1 MSLFP
6 RPQTAASRYSGGVV
20 PQENQSRLAA
30 GSLAPLRV
38 YLVEDS
44 ALLCQKI
51 VEQLTDP
58 GRIEVTGQAGTEGA
72 AIHNILDSRPDAVIV
87 DIRLREGSG
96 VNVVRAIAQ
105 AKQPGDPPT
114 VIVLTNYPVPE
125 YYAECLAMGA
135 DYFFDKSTE
144 FERVGEVLQELAENR
159 RNTVRND

>member
-1 MSLFP
+1 MSMFP
-6 RPQTAASRYSGGVV
+6 RPQAASRYTGTISV
-20 PQENQSRLAA
+20 ENQSRLAA

-44 ALLCQKI
+44 ALLCQRI

-58 GRIEVTGQAGTEGA
+58 GRIEVTGQAGTEGM
-72 AIHNILDSRPDAVIV
+72 AIRSIRESRPDAVIV

-96 VNVVRAIAQ
+96 VNVVRSIAQ
-105 AKQPGDPPT
+105 AKRPGDPPT

-125 YYAECLAMGA
+125 YYTECLAMGA

-144 FERVGEVLQELAENR
+144 FERVGEVLDELAANR
-159 RNTVRND
+159 RATTVRND

>member
-1 MSLFP
+1 MSPFARLGG
-6 RPQTAASRYSGGVV
+6 ASRLSGPVSI
-20 PQENQSRLAA
+20 ENQSRLAA

-44 ALLCQKI
+44 SLLCQRI

-72 AIHNILDSRPDAVIV
+72 AIRSIRQCRPDAVIV
-87 DIRLREGSG
+87 DIRLREGNG
-96 VNVVRAIAQ
+96 VNVVRSIAQ
-105 AKQPGDPPT
+105 AKRPGEPPT

-144 FERVGEVLQELAENR
+144 FDRVGEVLEDLAANR

>member
-1 MSLFP
+1 MSPYARPGADP
-6 RPQTAASRYSGGVV
+6 RLSGSVSI
-20 PQENQSRLAA
+20 ENHSRLA
-30 GSLAPLRV
+30 GRSLAPLRV

-44 ALLCQKI
+44 SLLCQRI

-72 AIHNILDSRPDAVIV
+72 AIRSIRQSRPDAVIV
-87 DIRLREGSG
+87 DIRLREGNG
-96 VNVVRAIAQ
+96 VNVVRSIAQ
-105 AKQPGDPPT
+105 AKRPGEPPT

-144 FERVGEVLQELAENR
+144 FDRVGEVLDDLAANR
-159 RNTVRND
+159 RNTLRND